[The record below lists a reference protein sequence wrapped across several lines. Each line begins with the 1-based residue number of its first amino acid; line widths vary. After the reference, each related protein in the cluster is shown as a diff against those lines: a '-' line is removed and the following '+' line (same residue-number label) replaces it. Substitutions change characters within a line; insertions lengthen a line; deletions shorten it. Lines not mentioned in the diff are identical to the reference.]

1 VREWAS
7 GGCGMSRYRVFM
19 VVALSG
25 AAMLS
30 ACSPA
35 APADRTSSVPASVH
49 FSRYTQ
55 EFASPLPASPGQ
67 AAVVEGFR
75 QGQVLWVKSEIAW
88 HLVAPVRGYVTGQ
101 ALTHLMAAVK
111 AGKAYDITPAGM
123 DRFFM
128 TRVTAVNGP
137 NATVATC
144 DDGSNFE
151 EENPR
156 TGKIDASFAAQPQQ
170 TYAFETW
177 RMVRLG
183 GHWAITAFSLAFLPS
198 HSALACQPGMSGA
211 GAPRPPD
218 VAVLLRKMRTA
229 LRNARSVRISG
240 TVHQG
245 GKNLGLN
252 LAMTRSGGMSGQISE
267 DGAAFTVL
275 TTQGQTYLELSAAFL
290 KLSRLPAAA
299 CTLFCGKYL
308 EFTPVQSQQL
318 LSGLNMPSLMDSIT
332 NSIADLHAAT
342 YVGTGTANAQPAWLL
357 MDRGGDLAYIA
368 LHGRPYLL
376 RVVEAQPSAGA
387 VSLTQWDAVQIP
399 APPPPGQIVSV
410 SQLTG

>member
-1 VREWAS
+1 
-7 GGCGMSRYRVFM
+7 MSRYRVFM
-19 VVALSG
+19 AVALSG
-25 AAMLS
+25 VVMLS
-30 ACSPA
+30 ACSSA
-35 APADRTSSVPASVH
+35 APAASTSSVPASVH
-49 FSRYTQ
+49 FSRFTQ
-55 EFASPLPASPGQ
+55 EFASPVPAGPAR

-75 QGQVLWVKSEIAW
+75 EGEVLWTKSEVAW
-88 HLVAPVRGYVTGQ
+88 HLVPPVRDYVTGQ

-111 AGKAYDITPAGM
+111 AEKADDVTPAGS
-123 DRFFM
+123 DRLFM
-128 TRVTAVNGP
+128 TRVTAVAGR

-144 DDGSNFE
+144 DDGSYFE

-156 TGKIDASFAAQPQQ
+156 TGKIDASFVASPQQ
-170 TYAFETW
+170 TYVSETW
-177 RMVRLG
+177 RMVQLG

-198 HSALACQPGMSGA
+198 RSALACQPGMSGA
-211 GAPRPPD
+211 GAPRRPD

-229 LRNARSVRISG
+229 LQNARSVHISG

-245 GKNLGLN
+245 GKNLGLS
-252 LAMTRSGGMSGQISE
+252 LAMTSSGGMWGQISE

-299 CTLFCGKYL
+299 CALFCGKYL
-308 EFTPVQSQQL
+308 ELTPAQSQPL

-332 NSIADLHAAT
+332 NSIADMHADAVT

-357 MDRGGDLAYIA
+357 MDPGGYLAYIA
-368 LHGRPYLL
+368 FHGRPYLL

-399 APPPPGQIVSV
+399 GPPTPSQIVSAG
-410 SQLTG
+410 QLTG